1 MSPLNN
7 KKKVFIVG
15 GAGYVGTRLSN
26 ELHRQG
32 HEVDVLD
39 RFWFGDHLD
48 PQISKHNGGIFDL
61 SSDSL
66 RNKGYD
72 AVVFAAGLSND
83 PMADYDPAGNFI
95 QNGAAPAYLAYLTK
109 QSGIPRFVYASSCS
123 VYGFTDGEALD
134 ETSNPTPHYPYGIA
148 KLQAEHAIMMLED
161 DTFKPIALRKGTI
174 GGWSPR
180 MRYDLVVNAMTKS
193 ALTTGKI
200 TVNNPN
206 LWRPLMDIRDA
217 VQSYILSIEA
227 DLSISGVFNI
237 SIENYTVGRIA
248 TEIQAELKRLG
259 HDTDIEIKN
268 IQDVRNYKADNEKA
282 KKVLGF
288 NPSHTIADTVREI
301 LDNIDLSNYDF
312 SDKKY
317 YNIQTYKDLN

>member
-1 MSPLNN
+1 MSPLNK

-26 ELHRQG
+26 ELHKQG

-66 RNKGYD
+66 MEKGYD

-161 DTFKPIALRKGTI
+161 DTFRPIALRKGTI

-217 VQSYILSIEA
+217 IQSYILSIEA

-248 TEIQAELKRLG
+248 TEIQEELKRLG

-268 IQDVRNYKADNEKA
+268 IQDVRNYKANSQKA
-282 KKVLGF
+282 KTVLGF
-288 NPSHTIADTVREI
+288 NPTHAIADSVKEI

-312 SDKKY
+312 GDKKY

>member
-26 ELHRQG
+26 ELHKQG

-134 ETSNPTPHYPYGIA
+134 ETSTPTPHYPYGIA